1 MSEERLN
8 ASKAS
13 ANNVIDQYI
22 SNINVSLN
30 RLIDINSSLEQ
41 GISDLRAKIE
51 IFKNNGSAVN
61 KDDIVKALNDLI
73 NQMNNDSNASEQL
86 AANLKH
92 V

>member
-13 ANNVIDQYI
+13 ADNVIDQYI

-41 GISDLRAKIE
+41 GISDLRAK
-51 IFKNNGSAVN
+51 
-61 KDDIVKALNDLI
+61 
-73 NQMNNDSNASEQL
+73 
-86 AANLKH
+86 
-92 V
+92 

>member
-41 GISDLRAKIE
+41 GISDLRAK
-51 IFKNNGSAVN
+51 
-61 KDDIVKALNDLI
+61 
-73 NQMNNDSNASEQL
+73 
-86 AANLKH
+86 
-92 V
+92 